1 MIRLFPMV
9 SYAQSDQTKDHQGCL
24 IIVSEPVIV
33 LPMTNLREPT
43 DMTDSPSAGVWS
55 QVFSKR
61 MFVCVLTGF
70 ASGLPLY
77 LLLQLV
83 PAWLRDSGVSLA
95 EIGLFALVGLPY
107 TWKFLWAPLMDRWP
121 LPLGLRRGWMLFAQV
136 GLILSIGLLGQ
147 IDPLAD
153 TGVVAAVAVVIAIF
167 SATQDVAIDAYR
179 REILADS
186 ELGLGNSIHVQAY
199 RIASLVP
206 GSLSLILAD
215 MLPWAWVFWIT
226 GAFMLVGIALS
237 LFTAEPDRDVAPALG
252 LAATV
257 IAPFREYVQR
267 RGWSALLLALTFMVA
282 YKLGDNMATAL
293 STPFYLDLGFT
304 KTQIGLVA
312 KHAALWPAIAGG
324 LLGGIAMIKIG
335 INRALWVFG
344 VFQLIS
350 ILGFAVLANT
360 GAVLWLL
367 AAVIAFEYLGVG
379 LGTAAFTA
387 FIARE
392 SSKAFAATQF
402 ALFTALAA
410 LPRSLA
416 NATTGVL
423 VEQMGWVTFF
433 ILCTVLAL
441 PGMLLLFWVAP
452 WSGSAGESET
462 G

>member
-1 MIRLFPMV
+1 M
-9 SYAQSDQTKDHQGCL
+9 
-24 IIVSEPVIV
+24 
-33 LPMTNLREPT
+33 
-43 DMTDSPSAGVWS
+43 
-55 QVFSKR
+55 
-61 MFVCVLTGF
+61 
-70 ASGLPLY
+70 PLY
-77 LLLQLV
+77 LLIQLV

-107 TWKFLWAPLMDRWP
+107 TWKFLWAPLMDRWQ
-121 LPLGLRRGWMLFAQV
+121 LPLGLRRGWMLLAQL
-136 GLILSIGLLGQ
+136 GLIVGIGFLGYV
-147 IDPLAD
+147 DPAAD
-153 TGVVAAVAVVIAIF
+153 TGLVALVAVVIAVF

-179 REILADS
+179 REILTDS

-215 MLPWAWVFWIT
+215 SLPWAWVFWIT
-226 GAFMLVGIALS
+226 AGFMLIGVGLS
-237 LFTAEPDRDVAPALG
+237 LFVREPHRELSPASG
-252 LAATV
+252 LVETV

-267 RGWSALLLALTFMVA
+267 RGWSALVLALVFMVA

-293 STPFYLDLGFT
+293 ATPFYLDLGFT

-324 LLGGIAMIKIG
+324 LIGGVAMLRLG

-344 VFQLIS
+344 VFQLVS
-350 ILGFAVLANT
+350 ILGFAWLASVGPVL
-360 GAVLWLL
+360 GLL
-367 AAVIAFEYLGVG
+367 AAVIAFEYFGVG

-392 SSKAFAATQF
+392 SSKTFAATQF

-416 NATTGVL
+416 NATTGIL

-433 ILCTVLAL
+433 VLCTALAL
-441 PGMLLLFWVAP
+441 PGMLLLIWVAP
-452 WSGSAGESET
+452 WSANNDRGG
-462 G
+462 

>member
-1 MIRLFPMV
+1 
-9 SYAQSDQTKDHQGCL
+9 
-24 IIVSEPVIV
+24 VSEPVIV
-33 LPMTNLREPT
+33 LPMTNLHEPT
-43 DMTDSPSAGVWS
+43 DVTDRPSAGIWS
-55 QVFSKR
+55 QVLSKR

-107 TWKFLWAPLMDRWP
+107 TWKFLWAPLMDRWR

-136 GLILSIGLLGQ
+136 GLMLSIGLLGQ

-237 LFTAEPDRDVAPALG
+237 LFAAEPERDVVPARG
-252 LAATV
+252 LAETV
-257 IAPFREYVQR
+257 IAPFREYVER
-267 RGWSALLLALTFMVA
+267 RGWSALLLALAFMVA

-304 KTQIGLVA
+304 KTEIGLVA

-433 ILCTVLAL
+433 IFCTVLAL

>member
-1 MIRLFPMV
+1 MA
-9 SYAQSDQTKDHQGCL
+9 SYAQSDQTKDHLGCL

-43 DMTDSPSAGVWS
+43 DMTDRPSAGVWS
-55 QVFSKR
+55 QVISKR

-107 TWKFLWAPLMDRWP
+107 TWKFLWAPLMDRWR

-153 TGVVAAVAVVIAIF
+153 TGVVAAIAVVIAIF

-226 GAFMLVGIALS
+226 GAFMLVGVALS
-237 LFTAEPDRDVAPALG
+237 LFTAEPDRDVVPVQG

-257 IAPFREYVQR
+257 VAPFREYVQR
-267 RGWSALLLALTFMVA
+267 RGWSALLLALAFMVA

-304 KTQIGLVA
+304 KTEIGLVA
-312 KHAALWPAIAGG
+312 KHAALWPAIIGG

>member
-1 MIRLFPMV
+1 M
-9 SYAQSDQTKDHQGCL
+9 AQIFT
-24 IIVSEPVIV
+24 
-33 LPMTNLREPT
+33 R
-43 DMTDSPSAGVWS
+43 
-55 QVFSKR
+55 R
-61 MFVCVLTGF
+61 MFICVLTGF
-70 ASGLPLY
+70 ASGMPLY
-77 LLLQLV
+77 LLIQLV

-107 TWKFLWAPLMDRWP
+107 TWKFLWAPLMDRWQP
-121 LPLGLRRGWMLFAQV
+121 PLGLRRGWMLLAQL
-136 GLILSIGLLGQ
+136 GLIVGIGFLGHT
-147 IDPLAD
+147 DPVVD
-153 TGVVAAVAVVIAIF
+153 TGLVALVAVVIAVF

-179 REILADS
+179 REILSDS

-215 MLPWAWVFWIT
+215 SLPWAWVFWIT
-226 GAFMLVGIALS
+226 AGFMLIGVGLS
-237 LFTAEPDRDVAPALG
+237 LFVSEPQRELCPASG
-252 LAATV
+252 LAETV

-267 RGWSALLLALTFMVA
+267 RGWSALVLALVFMVA

-293 STPFYLDLGFT
+293 ATPFYLDLGFT

-324 LLGGIAMIKIG
+324 LIGGVAMLKLG

-344 VFQLIS
+344 VFQLVS
-350 ILGFAVLANT
+350 ILGFAWLASAGPVL
-360 GAVLWLL
+360 GLL
-367 AAVIAFEYLGVG
+367 AAVIAFEYFGVG

-392 SSKAFAATQF
+392 SSKTFAATQF

-416 NATTGVL
+416 NATTGIL

-433 ILCTVLAL
+433 VVCTALAL
-441 PGMLLLFWVAP
+441 PGMLLLIWVAP
-452 WSGSAGESET
+452 WSANNDIRG
-462 G
+462 

>member
-1 MIRLFPMV
+1 
-9 SYAQSDQTKDHQGCL
+9 
-24 IIVSEPVIV
+24 
-33 LPMTNLREPT
+33 MTNAPAPTEPNDQPT
-43 DMTDSPSAGVWS
+43 VGVWS
-55 QVFSKR
+55 QVLSKR
-61 MFVCVLTGF
+61 MFICVFTGF

-107 TWKFLWAPLMDRWP
+107 TWKFLWAPLMDRWQ

-136 GLILSIGLLGQ
+136 GLILSIGFLGH

-153 TGVVAAVAVVIAIF
+153 TGMVAAVAVVIAIF

-199 RIASLVP
+199 RIASLIP

-215 MLPWAWVFWIT
+215 MLPWAVVFWIT
-226 GAFMLVGIALS
+226 GGFMLVGVALS
-237 LFTAEPDRDVAPALG
+237 LFTSEPEREASPAEG

-304 KTQIGLVA
+304 KTEIGVVA
-312 KHAALWPAIAGG
+312 KHAALWPAIIGG

-335 INRALWVFG
+335 INKALWVFG
-344 VFQLIS
+344 VFQLVS

-360 GAVLWLL
+360 GAVLSLL

-452 WSGSAGESET
+452 WSVSAGESEA

>member
-1 MIRLFPMV
+1 
-9 SYAQSDQTKDHQGCL
+9 
-24 IIVSEPVIV
+24 
-33 LPMTNLREPT
+33 MTNAPEPT
-43 DMTDSPSAGVWS
+43 ESNDQPPTGVWS

-61 MFVCVLTGF
+61 MFICVLTGF

-107 TWKFLWAPLMDRWP
+107 TWKFLWAPLMDRWQ

-136 GLILSIGLLGQ
+136 GLILSIGFLGH

-199 RIASLVP
+199 RIASLIP

-215 MLPWAWVFWIT
+215 MLPWAVVFWIT
-226 GAFMLVGIALS
+226 GGFMLVGVALS
-237 LFTAEPDRDVAPALG
+237 LLTSEPEREASQPEG

-304 KTQIGLVA
+304 KTEIGLVA
-312 KHAALWPAIAGG
+312 KHAALWPAIIGG

-335 INRALWVFG
+335 INKALWVFG
-344 VFQLIS
+344 VFQLVS

-423 VEQMGWVTFF
+423 VEQMGWVAFF
-433 ILCTVLAL
+433 ILCTMLAL
-441 PGMLLLFWVAP
+441 PGMVLLFWVAP
-452 WSGSAGESET
+452 WSRPTNENQIVRPV
-462 G
+462 